1 MDVFCR
7 YISEDRSASSKNSP
21 NLAVTML
28 SFALFYLVAVACSG
42 RWTQAL
48 PLFPDT
54 DLEPPADLIHNLVSE
69 VEDNTAEA
77 QRRNDMF
84 PLLMQQTGTRNSWS
98 SKETEDSDQAKTA
111 NMMENLKD
119 IVLKLAAA
127 DQLRSHSFLRSAQNL
142 PKTNKRACFW
152 KYCVTN

>member
-54 DLEPPADLIHNLVSE
+54 DLEPPAGERKHNFDLKAVLSV
-69 VEDNTAEA
+69 
-77 QRRNDMF
+77 
-84 PLLMQQTGTRNSWS
+84 LL
-98 SKETEDSDQAKTA
+98 
-111 NMMENLKD
+111 
-119 IVLKLAAA
+119 
-127 DQLRSHSFLRSAQNL
+127 
-142 PKTNKRACFW
+142 C
-152 KYCVTN
+152 